1 MQKNQVTE
9 EGGRERH
16 SCPGGY
22 KCVCVFSRS
31 VVSDFCDP
39 MDLTFPYGARQTPL
53 SMDFSRQKYW
63 SGMSFPS
70 PGDFHDPGIES
81 RSPTLKA
88 DSLMSESPR
97 KPS

>member
-53 SMDFSRQKYW
+53 SMDFSRQIYW
-63 SGMSFPS
+63 SGLPFPS
-70 PGDFHDPGIES
+70 PGGGYKVTSCAGSHHG
-81 RSPTLKA
+81 RSH
-88 DSLMSESPR
+88 S
-97 KPS
+97 